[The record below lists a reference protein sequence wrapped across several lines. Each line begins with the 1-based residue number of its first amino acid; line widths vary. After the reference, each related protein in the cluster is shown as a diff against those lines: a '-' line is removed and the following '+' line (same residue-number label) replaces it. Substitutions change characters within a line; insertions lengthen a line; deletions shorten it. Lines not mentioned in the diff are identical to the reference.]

1 MSASPG
7 FDSRPMHEYTALAS
21 NRSFVLF
28 LASARLFL
36 KAARDRW
43 AVRSAC
49 PLKGGGR
56 RELPF
61 VVLVEAAVIEA
72 EQVACCVLAR
82 MPSVVTGPG
91 RPGKKDVAV
100 FSCSRN

>member
-28 LASARLFL
+28 LASARLFW

-43 AVRSAC
+43 AVRS
-49 PLKGGGR
+49 
-56 RELPF
+56 ELPL
-61 VVLVEAAVIEA
+61 VVLVEVAVIEA